1 MIFETSMQARFLVP
15 MAISLGFGVMF
26 TTFVIL
32 VLVPV
37 LYAILQK
44 ITGNDDKDIEKAD
57 SPPPTATVEKSE
69 TVSNSDRERA
79 IGADLAAATEALD
92 TP

>member
-44 ITGNDDKDIEKAD
+44 ITGEDD
-57 SPPPTATVEKSE
+57 PKSE
-69 TVSNSDRERA
+69 APVQKIASAPSNTDHEQNE
-79 IGADLAAATEALD
+79 LAAARDLLET
-92 TP
+92 T

>member
-44 ITGNDDKDIEKAD
+44 ITGNTDDVVGPKQNDLEPIISRGEN
-57 SPPPTATVEKSE
+57 TNQE
-69 TVSNSDRERA
+69 SDR
-79 IGADLAAATEALD
+79 GADLAAASEALEL
-92 TP
+92 T

>member
-1 MIFETSMQARFLVP
+1 MDYRVVD
-15 MAISLGFGVMF
+15 ISDDPEWF

-44 ITGNDDKDIEKAD
+44 ITGNDD
-57 SPPPTATVEKSE
+57 SE
-69 TVSNSDRERA
+69 QGHALAETDTLAVSNSNHEKE
-79 IGADLAAATEALD
+79 IKPELAAATEALE